1 MSLVSILSIEIAP
14 NVSNGMTWKE
24 RHWATQ
30 GYFELSFV
38 FLVLTISSFLQHWT
52 SCKLMGSSCWRRWT
66 DFDCFMHPYFLL
78 TCTYDNVIVVVYL
91 RVTNEVGTVP
101 QWFNL
106 LPTKRFRTQVMDR
119 GLV

>member
-1 MSLVSILSIEIAP
+1 
-14 NVSNGMTWKE
+14 
-24 RHWATQ
+24 
-30 GYFELSFV
+30 
-38 FLVLTISSFLQHWT
+38 
-52 SCKLMGSSCWRRWT
+52 
-66 DFDCFMHPYFLL
+66 MHPYILL

-91 RVTNEVGTVP
+91 RVTNEVGTVL